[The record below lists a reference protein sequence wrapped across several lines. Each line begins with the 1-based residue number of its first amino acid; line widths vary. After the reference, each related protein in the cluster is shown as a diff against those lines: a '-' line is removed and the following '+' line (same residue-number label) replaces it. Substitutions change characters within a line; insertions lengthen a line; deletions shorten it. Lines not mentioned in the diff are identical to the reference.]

1 MGLALAAVLGLGAA
15 AVLLDDA
22 DQPRPVVRHE
32 VAQVPAQPVDPVP
45 LDREDQPSPSPSTA
59 SPVSSAQPAAGPAN
73 TAPPMT
79 DIPSARAPRQ
89 VPSTPAGVMS
99 LDQDEVD
106 AATLAEWV
114 QRAELSP
121 PVRYAALRRLEQL
134 WPYQAVEVARQRL
147 EDPVPLIR
155 TNALAVLARSRDPA
169 AREVLQG
176 LDARRREVAAAIA
189 SRR

>member
-1 MGLALAAVLGLGAA
+1 MDPVLLGTEGQLALSPPT
-15 AVLLDDA
+15 DA
-22 DQPRPVVRHE
+22 
-32 VAQVPAQPVDPVP
+32 
-45 LDREDQPSPSPSTA
+45 
-59 SPVSSAQPAAGPAN
+59 PVSSAVPSAAPADA
-73 TAPPMT
+73 APPA
-79 DIPSARAPRQ
+79 ARAPRQ
-89 VPSTPAGVMS
+89 VPPTAAGVMS

-106 AATLAEWV
+106 AATLADWV

-134 WPYQAVEVARQRL
+134 WPYQAVEAARQRL

-155 TNALAVLARSRDPA
+155 NNALAVLARSRDPA